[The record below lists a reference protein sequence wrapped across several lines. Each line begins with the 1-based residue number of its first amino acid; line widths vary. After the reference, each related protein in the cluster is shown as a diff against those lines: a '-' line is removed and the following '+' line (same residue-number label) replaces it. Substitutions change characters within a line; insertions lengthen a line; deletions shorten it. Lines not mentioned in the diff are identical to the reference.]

1 MAILI
6 DYSQVF
12 ISNIVKQLNMGTIE
26 IDEDLIRHTVLN
38 TLRFYRTKFKNDY
51 GELIICCDN
60 RKYWRRDL
68 FKYYKAHRKKA
79 REDSDIDWNSLF
91 ECLNKIK
98 QEIKDNFPYVIMEV
112 VFTEA
117 DDIIAILAE
126 HIKDASVIVSS
137 DKDFGQLTK
146 FSWVKQ
152 YSPIR
157 KDFIVI
163 ENPEEFKREHIMKGD
178 RGDGIPNFLS
188 NDSCLVDGIRQTP
201 LNYKK
206 MDNWKK
212 LNPEVFCDRR
222 MMKGYKRNQKLVD
235 FDYIPEDIRSS
246 ILEEYNTY
254 LNNGRDK
261 IFDYFIVN
269 KLKNL
274 MEQIGEF

>member
-91 ECLNKIK
+91 KCLNKIK

-146 FSWVKQ
+146 FSRVKQ

>member
-12 ISNIVKQLNMGTIE
+12 ISNIVKQINMGTIDIE
-26 IDEDLIRHTVLN
+26 EDLVRHTVLN
-38 TLRFYRTKFKNDY
+38 TLRSYRTRFKDEF

-79 REDSDIDWNSLF
+79 REESDIDWNALF

-98 QEIKDNFPYVIMEV
+98 QEIKDIFPYITMEV
-112 VFTEA
+112 NYTEA
-117 DDIIAILAE
+117 DDIIAVLAE
-126 HIKDASVIVSS
+126 TIKDDTVIVSS

-146 FSWVKQ
+146 FPWVKQ
-152 YSPIR
+152 YSPSK
-157 KDFIVI
+157 KDFIEI
-163 ENPEEFKREHIMKGD
+163 ENPIEFKREHIMKGD

-188 NDSCLVDGIRQTP
+188 SDSCLVDGIRQTP
-201 LNYKK
+201 LSYRKINH
-206 MDNWKK
+206 WKS
-212 LNPEVFCDRR
+212 LNPEVFCDRK

-235 FDYIPEDIRSS
+235 FDYIPDHIKDS
-246 ILEEYNTY
+246 IIEEYTNY
-254 LNNGRDK
+254 DNNGRDK
-261 IFDYFIVN
+261 LFNYFVSN
-269 KLKNL
+269 KLMIL

>member
-1 MAILI
+1 
-6 DYSQVF
+6 
-12 ISNIVKQLNMGTIE
+12 
-26 IDEDLIRHTVLN
+26 
-38 TLRFYRTKFKNDY
+38 
-51 GELIICCDN
+51 
-60 RKYWRRDL
+60 
-68 FKYYKAHRKKA
+68 
-79 REDSDIDWNSLF
+79 
-91 ECLNKIK
+91 
-98 QEIKDNFPYVIMEV
+98 
-112 VFTEA
+112 
-117 DDIIAILAE
+117 
-126 HIKDASVIVSS
+126 
-137 DKDFGQLTK
+137 
-146 FSWVKQ
+146 
-152 YSPIR
+152 
-157 KDFIVI
+157 
-163 ENPEEFKREHIMKGD
+163 
-178 RGDGIPNFLS
+178 LS